1 VATSVIEIGIDVPN
15 ATVMVIE
22 NAERFGLAQLHQ
34 LRGRVGRG
42 SAQSYC
48 LLFTQSED
56 IDTINRLK
64 EFSSIT
70 DGFRLAELDL
80 KQRGFG
86 SLFGTEQTGWEF
98 RFSRFLTVNAL
109 KLGQQAAEAML
120 KTDKNL
126 RNHPQLRKLV
136 EPLLEQIHLE

>member
-1 VATSVIEIGIDVPN
+1 LQSGRFLLDRFHGT
-15 ATVMVIE
+15 
-22 NAERFGLAQLHQ
+22 RFGFFDTRSDDENLVAGFQL
-34 LRGRVGRG
+34 LP
-42 SAQSYC
+42 
-48 LLFTQSED
+48 
-56 IDTINRLK
+56 
-64 EFSSIT
+64 